1 MTETNI
7 TRSIML
13 AIGRTLSNVRVFRN
27 NTGMAWQGDTVR
39 KGSLLI
45 IKNPRPLQAGLC
57 EGSSDLIGWTSME
70 ITPEMVGKK
79 VAVFTALEVKSSR
92 GSASDEQR
100 NFIQRVKE
108 AGGIA
113 TVVRTEQEA
122 IDALKK

>member
-1 MTETNI
+1 
-7 TRSIML
+7 ML
-13 AIGRTLSNVRVFRN
+13 AVGKYLPNVRIFRN

-39 KGSLLI
+39 KGSVLI
-45 IKNPRPLQAGLC
+45 IQNPRPLQAGLC

-79 VAVFTALEVKSSR
+79 VAIFTALEVKSGKGR
-92 GSASDEQR
+92 PSDEQR
-100 NFIQRVKE
+100 NFIQRVQE

-113 TVVRTEQEA
+113 TVVRSEQEA